1 MFDYAIKVVQFSVR
15 IGRKRRKDVTR
26 VLISNSICTVTKKT
40 SFTS

>member
-1 MFDYAIKVVQFSVR
+1 MFDYAIKVVQFSVC

-26 VLISNSICTVTKKT
+26 VLIPNSICTLTKKT